1 MRFIEPSYEIMTEI
15 SEDGLKELKFIEK
28 IARVCYKS
36 EDIIQEDGSTAKKLI
51 TGLIKKGHEAM
62 LEHSTLTVKFITDRG
77 ISHELVRHRLCS
89 FAQESSRYCS
99 YDKEKFGGEITF
111 ILPEFWDIE
120 QKYVSDADEAN
131 DRDAKLELWK
141 QSLQK
146 AEDTYLTLIDSG
158 AKPEEARSVL
168 PNSTK
173 TEIVV
178 TANYREWRNIFKLR
192 TEMHAHPTM
201 RYIMIPLL
209 HELQDRIPIIFDDIH
224 VDGE

>member
-1 MRFIEPSYEIMTEI
+1 MKLIAPSYEILTEI
-15 SEDGLKELKFIEK
+15 SEGGLKELQFIEK

-36 EDIIQEDGSTAKKLI
+36 EDKITEDGESAKTLI
-51 TGLIKKGHEAM
+51 RGLIKKGHESM
-62 LEHSTLTVKFITDRG
+62 IEHSSLTVKFVTDRG
-77 ISHELVRHRLCS
+77 ITHEIVRHRLCS
-89 FAQESSRYCS
+89 FAQASTRFCNFS
-99 YDKEKFGGEITF
+99 DNKFGGEVTF

-120 QKYVSDADEAN
+120 QQYVSDSEEAN

-141 QSLQK
+141 QAMEK
-146 AEDTYLTLIDSG
+146 TEDIYLSLIDGG
-158 AKPEEARSVL
+158 AKPEQARSVL
-168 PNSTK
+168 PNSTA

-209 HELQDRIPIIFDDIH
+209 HELQDKIPIIFDDIR